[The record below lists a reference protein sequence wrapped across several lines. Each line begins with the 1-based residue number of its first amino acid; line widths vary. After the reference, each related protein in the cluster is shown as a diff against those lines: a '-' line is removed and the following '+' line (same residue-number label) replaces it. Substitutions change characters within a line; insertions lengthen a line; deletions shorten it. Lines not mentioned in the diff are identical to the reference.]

1 MRRAAEHDRPYLVDR
16 VPWSFFL
23 AATSLLILTLI
34 DGLITVMLLD
44 HGFEEGNP
52 LMAALLDQ
60 GTGWFLVGKYLLTA
74 IFLPVALVMNH
85 YRLFGT
91 RLRVGH
97 FIPIVVLLYLLL
109 IAYQGMLWSRR
120 DETDSGRINP
130 GAHTIRARGAGE

>member
-1 MRRAAEHDRPYLVDR
+1 MRRAAEHDQPYLVDR
-16 VPWSFFL
+16 VPWSFFV

-60 GTGWFLVGKYLLTA
+60 GTGWFLVGKYVLTA

-109 IAYQGMLWSRR
+109 IAYQGMLWARR
-120 DETDSGRINP
+120 NETDSGIISP
-130 GAHTIRARGAGE
+130 GAHTTRTRSTRE